1 MIGVMRHRGPDDEG
15 VWASQQPGV
24 VPRTA
29 RGILGACRL
38 AILDLSPLGHQP
50 LIDPS
55 TGSTIVFNG
64 EIYNFGDLRRSLV
77 ADGVELRSHSDT
89 EVVLQ
94 LYLKHG
100 ASCLP
105 LLEGMFALAIWD
117 TRSEALFMARDRL
130 GVKPLYLTERNGGL
144 IFASEVRALLNCGAV
159 DRTISVEG
167 VSSYLRFGA
176 VREPLTIIEGVR
188 ELPAGTWLK
197 WTPGST
203 KAGQFWNIESVARPS
218 SDGGPL
224 TSTYVEAV
232 QQVRKLILDGVR
244 LRLTSDV
251 PVVTFLSGGLD
262 STSVVAGVRA
272 ATGAAPD
279 TIGVTFSEADYSEA
293 PYIESVVK
301 YYGCNH
307 RDRRLTAEELLALI
321 PEALKAMDQPTFDGI
336 NTYVVSR
343 AAAEYGYKV
352 ALSGVGGDELF
363 GGYPSF
369 RYAPRL
375 AGSETIRRHRPLR
388 WMAIA
393 AAHAMGRERGKKLR
407 RWFSSQD
414 VEGDAYDLV
423 REVFS
428 RSERTSLLRLSSQSA
443 PRAVSSRRDRFG
455 FGEVSRRE
463 LTDYLRNVLL
473 RDTDCFGMACSL
485 EIREPLLH
493 TRLIEHVLAIPD
505 RWKMHGPGPKP
516 LLVAAMGNMFPEA
529 IRTRPKHGFTLPFD
543 LWLRSGALREEVRRT
558 LSAAAGDGRLLSLQ
572 ATTAVWDEFEQG
584 RTSWNRVWALY
595 VLRKWVDANVAGA

>member
-1 MIGVMRHRGPDDEG
+1 MCGIAGIVGPAESALPQRDRVQAMIRVMRQRGPDAEG
-15 VWASQQPGV
+15 VWASRETGV
-24 VPRTA
+24 APRTA
-29 RGILGACRL
+29 HGVLGACRL

-50 LIDPS
+50 LIDPP

-64 EIYNFGDLRRSLV
+64 EIYNFGELRRRLV

-100 ASCLP
+100 PSCLL
-105 LLEGMFALAIWD
+105 LLEGMFAVAIWD
-117 TRSEALFMARDRL
+117 ARSEALFMARDRL
-130 GVKPLYLTERNGGL
+130 GVKPLYLAERKGGL
-144 IFASEVRALLNCGAV
+144 IFASEIRALLNSGAV
-159 DRTISVEG
+159 ARAMSVDG

-176 VREPLTIIEGVR
+176 VREPHTIIEGVR

-197 WTPGST
+197 WTAEST
-203 KAGQFWNIESVARPS
+203 TAGRYWSIASVPRPS
-218 SDGGPL
+218 SDGGPSK
-224 TSTYVEAV
+224 STYSEAV
-232 QQVRKLILDGVR
+232 QQVRDLILEGVR
-244 LRLTSDV
+244 FRLTSDV

-279 TIGVTFSEADYSEA
+279 TIGVTFAEASYSEA

-307 RDRRLTAEELLALI
+307 RDRHLTAEELLALI
-321 PEALKAMDQPTFDGI
+321 PEALRAMDQPTFDGI

-343 AAAEYGYKV
+343 AAAEYGYKA

-375 AGSETIRRHRPLR
+375 AGSDTIRRYRPLR
-388 WMAIA
+388 WMAVAGARAI
-393 AAHAMGRERGKKLR
+393 GGERGKKLC
-407 RWFSSQD
+407 RWFSSED

-428 RSERTSLLRLSSQSA
+428 PSERNSLLRLSSQSA
-443 PRAVSSRRDRFG
+443 PRTVSTRWDGFG
-455 FGEVSRRE
+455 FGEISRRE

-473 RDTDCFGMACSL
+473 RDTDCFGMARS
-485 EIREPLLH
+485 ISQWTMPLLLPLKTILTSELH
-493 TRLIEHVLAIPD
+493 AITSASLILKFCV
-505 RWKMHGPGPKP
+505 PKAAP
-516 LLVAAMGNMFPEA
+516 TTFSAYLLVLC
-529 IRTRPKHGFTLPFD
+529 RTR
-543 LWLRSGALREEVRRT
+543 RV
-558 LSAAAGDGRLLSLQ
+558 AASEA
-572 ATTAVWDEFEQG
+572 
-584 RTSWNRVWALY
+584 
-595 VLRKWVDANVAGA
+595 